1 MIMEKYN
8 MDYVFGNENRKV
20 YMGLAM
26 MWIIGYHFYLVHSDL
41 IY

>member
-8 MDYVFGNENRKV
+8 MDYVFGKENRKV

-26 MWIIGYHFYLVHSDL
+26 IWIIEYHFYLVHSDL